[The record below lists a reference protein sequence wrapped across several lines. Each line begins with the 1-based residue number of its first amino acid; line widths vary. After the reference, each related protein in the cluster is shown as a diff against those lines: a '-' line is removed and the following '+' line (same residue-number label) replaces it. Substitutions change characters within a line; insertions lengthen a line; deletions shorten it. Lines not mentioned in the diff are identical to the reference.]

1 MRTPYRSRSILDE
14 CLLSSS
20 KWSAECILDLR
31 FLQAM
36 KLSDPLAL
44 AWQTTISRKGD
55 DAAVFDATGSVARSF
70 RDIEGHARAF
80 EAKMDKLLP
89 GAVVAVQIGN
99 HEEWPAVFIAC
110 LRKQLV
116 VLPLDQSIGQQ
127 QRDAALEICSAGAVV
142 SGGALEKEDF
152 PSKSSSQVTRLRTT
166 DTKVDWG
173 LNVPSLLKLTSG
185 TTAAPRAIRFR
196 SHQLLADCN
205 QICDTMG
212 ISDDDLNFG
221 VIPIS
226 HSYGFSNLLT
236 PLIARGVPMVVSRDR
251 TPRAVLA
258 DLACTGATVFPG
270 TPVFYQA
277 FGGTGELPPLPKLR
291 LCISAGAPLSSAVA
305 KKFFEKFGQP
315 VHSFYGASECGGICY
330 DRCGTIFENGLVGE
344 PMLSVD
350 VELIDTKESAS
361 QIRVRS
367 AAVSDGYFPEANDQ
381 KLGNGAFVPDDL
393 LARHASALKI
403 VGRVSDVINVAGKK
417 VNPAEVEAHLLC
429 FKGVRQAVVF
439 GRPTGAGLRNEE
451 VAACVVVSPQV
462 SESDLLRFCRAAL
475 SAWQVPKRIFVVD
488 PIPTNE
494 RGKISRR
501 ELARRFSG
509 GPESSPLRTLA
520 S

>member
-1 MRTPYRSRSILDE
+1 MKHGDS
-14 CLLSSS
+14 LL
-20 KWSAECILDLR
+20 
-31 FLQAM
+31 
-36 KLSDPLAL
+36 L

-55 DAAVFDATGSVARSF
+55 DAAVFDATGRIARSF
-70 RDIEGHARAF
+70 RDIEEHARAF
-80 EAKMDKLLP
+80 EAKIDKLPP

-99 HEEWPAVFIAC
+99 HEDWPAVFIAC

-116 VLPLDQSIGQQ
+116 VLPLDQSIGEQ
-127 QRDAALEICSAGAVV
+127 QRAAALEICRASALVSAV
-142 SGGALEKEDF
+142 
-152 PSKSSSQVTRLRTT
+152 PSENSPQIIPLRTA
-166 DTKVDWG
+166 DTTADWG
-173 LNVPSLLKLTSG
+173 ENVPSLLKLTSG

-221 VIPIS
+221 VIPVS

-258 DLACTGATVFPG
+258 DLARTGATVFPG
-270 TPVFYQA
+270 TPAFYQA
-277 FGGTGELPPLPKLR
+277 FCDIGDVPPLPKLR

-305 KKFFEKFGQP
+305 KKFFEKFKQP
-315 VHSFYGASECGGICY
+315 IHSFYGASECGGICY
-330 DRCGTIFENGLVGE
+330 DRHGTTFEDGLVGQ
-344 PMLSVD
+344 PMQGVE
-350 VELIDTKESAS
+350 VELIDPTESAS

-367 AAVSDGYFPEANDQ
+367 AAVSDGYFPEPNDQ
-381 KLGNGAFVPDDL
+381 KLGNGVFVPDDL
-393 LARHASALKI
+393 LERHDSALKI
-403 VGRVSDVINVAGKK
+403 VGRISDVINVAGKK
-417 VNPAEVEAHLLC
+417 VNPAEVEAHLLR

-451 VAACVVVSPQV
+451 VAACVRASPDV
-462 SESDLLRFCRAAL
+462 SESDLLRFCRTAL
-475 SAWQVPKRIFVVD
+475 SGWQVPKRIFIVD
-488 PIPTNE
+488 IIPTNE

-501 ELARRFSG
+501 ELARQFSG
-509 GPESSPLRTLA
+509 RDGSSPLRTLA

>member
-1 MRTPYRSRSILDE
+1 MRTPYQSRNILDE

-20 KWSAECILDLR
+20 KWSAECIRDLR

-36 KLSDPLAL
+36 KHTDPLLL
-44 AWQTTISRKGD
+44 AWQTTISSKGD
-55 DAAVFDATGSVARSF
+55 DPAVFDTTGTIARSF
-70 RDIEGHARAF
+70 RDIEGLADAF

-99 HEEWPAVFIAC
+99 HEDWPAVFIAC

-116 VLPLDQSIGQQ
+116 VLPLDQTIGEQ
-127 QRDAALEICSAGAVV
+127 QRDAALEISRASALVSAV
-142 SGGALEKEDF
+142 
-152 PSKSSSQVTRLRTT
+152 PSENSPQIIQLRTA
-166 DTKVDWG
+166 DTDWG
-173 LNVPSLLKLTSG
+173 EDVPSLLKLTSG

-196 SHQLLADCN
+196 SHQLLADCS

-236 PLIARGVPMVVSRDR
+236 PLTARGVPMVVSRDR

-258 DLACTGATVFPG
+258 DLARTGATVFPG
-270 TPVFYQA
+270 TPAFYQA
-277 FGGTGELPPLPKLR
+277 FCEIGDVPPLPKLR

-305 KKFFEKFGQP
+305 KKFFEKFRQP
-315 VHSFYGASECGGICY
+315 IHSFYGASECGGICY
-330 DRCGTIFENGLVGE
+330 DRHCTTFEDGLVGE
-344 PMLSVD
+344 PMQG
-350 VELIDTKESAS
+350 VEIDLIDPTESAS

-367 AAVSDGYFPEANDQ
+367 VAVSDGYFPEPDEQ
-381 KLGNGAFVPDDL
+381 KLGNGVFVPDDL
-393 LARHASALKI
+393 LERHDSAVRI
-403 VGRVSDVINVAGKK
+403 VGRISDVINVAGKK
-417 VNPAEVEAHLLC
+417 VNPAEVEAHLLR

-451 VAACVVVSPQV
+451 VAACVLASPDV
-462 SESDLLRFCRAAL
+462 SESDLLRFCRTAL
-475 SAWQVPKRIFVVD
+475 SGWQVPKRIFIVD
-488 PIPTNE
+488 IIPTNE

-501 ELARRFSG
+501 GLARQFSEG
-509 GPESSPLRTLA
+509 HESSPLRTLA

>member
-1 MRTPYRSRSILDE
+1 MKHGDS
-14 CLLSSS
+14 LL
-20 KWSAECILDLR
+20 
-31 FLQAM
+31 
-36 KLSDPLAL
+36 L

-55 DAAVFDATGSVARSF
+55 DAAIFDATGRIARSF

-99 HEEWPAVFIAC
+99 HEDWPAVFIAC

-116 VLPLDQSIGQQ
+116 VLPLDQSIGEQ
-127 QRDAALEICSAGAVV
+127 QRDAALEICRASALVSAV
-142 SGGALEKEDF
+142 
-152 PSKSSSQVTRLRTT
+152 PSENSPQIIRLRTA
-166 DTKVDWG
+166 DTTADWG
-173 LNVPSLLKLTSG
+173 ENVPSLLKLTSG

-205 QICDTMG
+205 QICDTMD

-221 VIPIS
+221 VIPVS

-258 DLACTGATVFPG
+258 DLARTGATVFPG
-270 TPVFYQA
+270 TPAFYQA
-277 FGGTGELPPLPKLR
+277 FCDIGDVPPLPKLR

-305 KKFFEKFGQP
+305 KKFFEKFKQP
-315 VHSFYGASECGGICY
+315 IHSFYGASECGGICY
-330 DRCGTIFENGLVGE
+330 DRDGTTFEDGLVGQ
-344 PMLSVD
+344 PMQGVE
-350 VELIDTKESAS
+350 VELIDPTESAS

-367 AAVSDGYFPEANDQ
+367 AAVSDGYFPEPDDQ
-381 KLGNGAFVPDDL
+381 KLGNGVFVPDDL
-393 LARHASALKI
+393 LERHDSALKI
-403 VGRVSDVINVAGKK
+403 VGRISDVINVAGKK
-417 VNPAEVEAHLLC
+417 VNPAEVEAHLLR

-451 VAACVVVSPQV
+451 VAACVLASPDV
-462 SESDLLRFCRAAL
+462 SESDLLRFCRTAL
-475 SAWQVPKRIFVVD
+475 SGWQVPKRIFIVD
-488 PIPTNE
+488 IIPTNE

-501 ELARRFSG
+501 ELARQFSG
-509 GPESSPLRTLA
+509 RDESSPLRTLA